1 MENQVQ
7 ETLRSL
13 ISDYQMA
20 VEKLEIFYKKYKT
33 QWFTEN
39 KPYGF
44 DVQDIRIG
52 GLLTRIRSCQERLQ
66 HLYDGEIDV
75 IEELEEQPLD
85 LAGNGK
91 QFTRKPMNFNDWSR
105 TVTANVIA

>member
-1 MENQVQ
+1 MREF
-7 ETLRSL
+7 LSAFRALWMS
-13 ISDYQMA
+13 
-20 VEKLEIFYKKYKT
+20 EKR
-33 QWFTEN
+33 
-39 KPYGF
+39 PHGF

>member
-1 MENQVQ
+1 M
-7 ETLRSL
+7 
-13 ISDYQMA
+13 IH
-20 VEKLEIFYKKYKT
+20 
-33 QWFTEN
+33 
-39 KPYGF
+39 F
-44 DVQDIRIG
+44 DVQWCLTPAG
-52 GLLTRIRSCQERLQ
+52 GADHVVAYIQKC
-66 HLYDGEIDV
+66 V